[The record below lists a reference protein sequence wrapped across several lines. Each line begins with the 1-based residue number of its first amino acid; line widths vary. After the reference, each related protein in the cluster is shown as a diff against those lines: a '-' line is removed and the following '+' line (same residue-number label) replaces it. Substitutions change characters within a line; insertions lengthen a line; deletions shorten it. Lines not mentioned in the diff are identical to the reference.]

1 MDPLLAIDGEAD
13 GGADGDGAV
22 DAGSSA
28 GSSHAAAFR
37 LLEQYFEADMLTLE
51 QLQFHKGKFD
61 LLRAQVLDTYAHEK
75 RLLRQAK
82 ALNSELLTDKIA
94 GEKQSIR
101 KAEEL
106 ARFLAVDKDK
116 ERALKDLA
124 ECIDRDAVLTF
135 EITELQREHVDLLA
149 QKDDILAAHA
159 KLMEPEMR
167 ALGDEI
173 AALSEENHR
182 VDAELG
188 KEAQRKKDA
197 LARLAF
203 LQQENARLEETNA
216 SEAKKLQQLAHD
228 PERLEK
234 QADVVQRAV
243 QSLEKEAARQREL
256 AAALQATLDEQQLK
270 LREADDVQR
279 ELAQKLEVHRETID
293 QRQRDVDHV
302 TLHLREEQN
311 THVLRL
317 SEKTRLEMAAKAL
330 DAAERRENERVGK
343 AKKVYDGV
351 KRDLKKKILMFD
363 ASRALLPNLKA
374 QVVDAQH
381 QVAALQ
387 TDNKAQAQRQLE
399 VKQQVDLLIARFLKR
414 EEGEKQQNTELD
426 QLGTQVSALE
436 EEVAQWVT
444 EESKQKKLV
453 AMLTAQREL
462 KAREAAAAL
471 EHERETQQ
479 ELKMKELVI
488 LDLAKKWHETTNHL
502 KEFSALYDVVKN
514 ERNKYVN
521 LIQAS
526 SQALAEMKEKIKILH
541 NEVEVLRNESLAK
554 DKALVKEKLAHAT
567 AQCSRDSLRLD
578 TNKSHDAYRVK
589 QEQVEQQIVEIDKL
603 NGIISQTERDLLRLK
618 KKFELAVDARNATGV
633 QLIDR
638 NDELCILYEKANL
651 QERALNDGE
660 VALTRKDQEIRM
672 LNIQLADLQRQL
684 ENARRQLPH
693 LPELAKRILAIQ
705 DELKQEKDV
714 TELLCRDLETPKNSE
729 RWRALEGDDP
739 DEDQLST
746 KLTFLESRY
755 NKKKEQL
762 LEKELVLEE
771 VTSLSNKLRAQ
782 ASERRGETLELAKKV
797 NEFQAKIK
805 DTTRKMMA
813 VVSELSM
820 YQATAM
826 KLQQERHD
834 ASVDVDECTKR
845 LVAGLPPSAGC
856 EQQLVRLQTQR
867 LRDDELRA
875 SKQQARAAAQH
886 AQNFP
891 SQLTYTTAEARPNAY
906 IPEELGIPK
915 PYGGLAPFKPSQQGS
930 TMRHIRVPQRRDIE
944 I

>member
-1 MDPLLAIDGEAD
+1 MEE
-13 GGADGDGAV
+13 DGA
-22 DAGSSA
+22 ASA
-28 GSSHAAAFR
+28 ASAPAPASSSHAAAFR

-51 QLQFHKGKFD
+51 QLQFHKDKFD
-61 LLRAQVLDTYAHEK
+61 ALRARVLDTYAHEK
-75 RLLRQAK
+75 ALLRQAK
-82 ALNSELLTDKIA
+82 ALSSELLSSQIA

-101 KAEEL
+101 RAEEL
-106 ARFLAVDKDK
+106 SRFAAVDKDK
-116 ERALKDLA
+116 ERALKELA
-124 ECIDRDAVLTF
+124 DCIDRDAVLTF
-135 EITELQREHVDLLA
+135 EITELQREHVDALA
-149 QKDDILAAHA
+149 TKDEILAAHA
-159 KLMEPEMR
+159 KLMEPELR

-173 AALSEENHR
+173 AALSDDNHR
-182 VDAELG
+182 VDAELS

-203 LQQENARLEETNA
+203 LQHENARLEEAHT
-216 SEAKKLQQLAHD
+216 SEGKKLQQVAHD
-228 PERLEK
+228 PQRLEK

-243 QSLEKEAARQREL
+243 ANLDKESSRYREL
-256 AAALQATLDEQQLK
+256 VAALQTALEDRQVK
-270 LREADDVQR
+270 LRDADDVQR

-317 SEKTRLEMAAKAL
+317 SEKTRLELAAAAL
-330 DAAERRENERVGK
+330 EAAERRENERVAK
-343 AKKVYDGV
+343 ARKLYDGV
-351 KRDLKKKILMFD
+351 KRELKKKIMQFD
-363 ASRALLPNLKA
+363 ASRALLPNLQA
-374 QVVDAQH
+374 QVVDAKH
-381 QVAALQ
+381 QISALQ
-387 TDNKAQAQRQLE
+387 TDNRVQSQRQLE
-399 VKQQVDLLIARFLKR
+399 VKQQVDMLIARFLKR
-414 EEGEKQQNTELD
+414 EDGEKHQTAELEH
-426 QLGTQVSALE
+426 LGTEVAALE

-444 EESKQKKLV
+444 EESKQKKLI

-554 DKALVKEKLAHAT
+554 DKALVKEKLAHST

-603 NGIISQTERDLLRLK
+603 NGIISLTERELLRLK
-618 KKFELAVDARNATGV
+618 KKYELAVDARNATGV

-638 NDELCILYEKANL
+638 NDELCILYEKANV

-672 LNIQLADLQRQL
+672 LHIQLADLQRQL

-714 TELLCRDLETPKNSE
+714 TELLCRDLETPKNGE

-746 KLTFLESRY
+746 KLAFLEGRY
-755 NKKKEQL
+755 HKKKEQL

-771 VTSLSNKLRAQ
+771 VTSLSNKLRTQ

-797 NEFQAKIK
+797 NEFQSKIK

-826 KLQQERHD
+826 KLQQEKHD
-834 ASVDVDECTKR
+834 AMVDVDECTKR
-845 LVAGLPPSAGC
+845 SVAGLPPSTYC

-867 LRDDELRA
+867 MRDDELRA
-875 SKQQARAAAQH
+875 TKLQMRAAAAH

-891 SQLTYTTAEARPNAY
+891 TQLTYTTAEARPNAY

-915 PYGGLAPFKPSQQGS
+915 PYGLQAPFKPSQQGS